1 MGRGVI
7 MGRFNRFAFS
17 VLILAGGFLIF
28 HPNLRAQDTTTQGNA
43 SSQPAAST
51 KSDTKQQNNAQ
62 QQSLHKLEKE
72 LPTPYKQWLNE
83 DVVYII
89 TGEERTAFLRLQ
101 TNEEREQFIEQFW
114 LRRDPTPDTP
124 ENEFKEE
131 HYRRIAYANEHF
143 ASGIP
148 GWKTDR
154 GRIYI
159 IWGKPDEIESH
170 PTGGTYER
178 PEEEGGGTTATYP
191 FEQWTYRHMDG
202 IGENVMLEFVDP
214 TMTGEYHL
222 TSDPGEKD
230 ALAHVP
236 DAGLSDLEQMGLS
249 SKADRFT
256 RTDGSTAPL
265 PMGAEPESDEEFNRI
280 ERFANVMAPPPVKF
294 TDLQEVVTSRIV
306 RNEIK
311 FNYRF
316 DFMRITEDTVL
327 VPITVEIP
335 NRQLSFQEKDGV
347 HTATL
352 NLFARITTLT
362 ERPVQTFEDVIRR
375 DFPDTLLE
383 QSLKGDSIYEKSVP
397 LSPGLYRLDIV
408 IKDTNSNNVGVVNA
422 RLAVPPFNDD
432 TLDASTLI
440 LADQMQPVA
449 TNQIGL
455 GQFVIGDTKV
465 RPKLNQSFAADQP
478 LGVYLQLYNFKVDP
492 KTNKNQASI
501 TVHITKNGQDV
512 RTLVQTGDELKQ
524 TGNQITLEDT
534 LGLVA
539 VPPGQYHIEIQAT
552 DQISKQ
558 TVTRAADFT
567 VTPPVAN
574 AAAQVTPGR

>member
-1 MGRGVI
+1 

-89 TGEERTAFLRLQ
+89 TGEERSAFLRLQ

-478 LGVYLQLYNFKVDP
+478 LGVYLQLHNFKVDP

>member
-1 MGRGVI
+1 

-17 VLILAGGFLIF
+17 VLILAGGLLIF
-28 HPNLRAQDTTTQGNA
+28 HPNLRAQDTTTQGNTP
-43 SSQPAAST
+43 SQPAPST
-51 KSDTKQQNNAQ
+51 KSETKQQNNAQ

-265 PMGAEPESDEEFNRI
+265 PMGAEPEADEEFNRI

-501 TVHITKNGQDV
+501 TLHITKNGQDV

-534 LGLVA
+534 LGLVS
-539 VPPGQYHIEIQAT
+539 VPPGLYHIEIQAT

-558 TVTRAADFT
+558 TITRAADFT

>member
-1 MGRGVI
+1 
-7 MGRFNRFAFS
+7 
-17 VLILAGGFLIF
+17 
-28 HPNLRAQDTTTQGNA
+28 
-43 SSQPAAST
+43 
-51 KSDTKQQNNAQ
+51 
-62 QQSLHKLEKE
+62 
-72 LPTPYKQWLNE
+72 
-83 DVVYII
+83 
-89 TGEERTAFLRLQ
+89 
-101 TNEEREQFIEQFW
+101 
-114 LRRDPTPDTP
+114 
-124 ENEFKEE
+124 
-131 HYRRIAYANEHF
+131 
-143 ASGIP
+143 
-148 GWKTDR
+148 
-154 GRIYI
+154 
-159 IWGKPDEIESH
+159 
-170 PTGGTYER
+170 
-178 PEEEGGGTTATYP
+178 
-191 FEQWTYRHMDG
+191 
-202 IGENVMLEFVDP
+202 
-214 TMTGEYHL
+214 
-222 TSDPGEKD
+222 
-230 ALAHVP
+230 
-236 DAGLSDLEQMGLS
+236 
-249 SKADRFT
+249 
-256 RTDGSTAPL
+256 
-265 PMGAEPESDEEFNRI
+265 
-280 ERFANVMAPPPVKF
+280 MAPPPVKF

>member
-1 MGRGVI
+1 MGQFR
-7 MGRFNRFAFS
+7 RFAFPI
-17 VLILAGGFLIF
+17 LILAGGLFILL
-28 HPNLRAQDTTTQGNA
+28 PTSRAQNSDSQGNT
-43 SSQPAAST
+43 SSQR
-51 KSDTKQQNNAQ
+51 SDKKDNKQQPTELQ
-62 QQSLHKLEKE
+62 QQQQESLHKLEKE

-89 TGEERTAFLRLQ
+89 TADERTAFLRLQ

-159 IWGKPDEIESH
+159 IWGAADDIESH
-170 PTGGTYER
+170 PSGGPYTR
-178 PEEEGGGTTATYP
+178 PDTEGGGDTSTFP

-202 IGENVMLEFVDP
+202 IGDNVTLEFVDT
-214 TMTGEYHL
+214 TMSGEYRL

-230 ALAHVP
+230 ALAHTP
-236 DAGLSDLEQMGLS
+236 GAGLSDLEQMGMS
-249 SKADRFT
+249 TQAARFQ
-256 RTDGSTAPL
+256 RTDGSTAPIAA
-265 PMGAEPESDEEFNRI
+265 GGQTEDTDEFNRI
-280 ERFANVMAPPPVKF
+280 ERFAEVMAPPPVKF
-294 TDLQEVVTSRIV
+294 TDLEEVVTSRIV

-316 DFMRITEDTVL
+316 DFMRITNDTVL

-362 ERPVQTFEDVIRR
+362 DRPVQTFEEVIRR
-375 DFPDTLLE
+375 DFVDSLLE
-383 QSLKGDSIYEKSVP
+383 QSLNGDSIYSKAVP
-397 LSPGLYRLDIV
+397 LTPGLYRLDIV
-408 IKDTNSNNVGVVNA
+408 IKDVNSNNVGVINA
-422 RLAVPPFNDD
+422 RLAVPAYDD
-432 TLDASTLI
+432 ETLGASTLI

-449 TNQIGL
+449 SNQIGT

-465 RPKLNQSFAADQP
+465 RPKLNQSFASDQP
-478 LGVYLQLYNFKVDP
+478 LGVYLQLYNFKVDD
-492 KTNKNQASI
+492 KTHKNDASI
-501 TVHITKNGQDV
+501 SLTLTKNGQAVSNVVKTGADLHQNGNEI
-512 RTLVQTGDELKQ
+512 TVQDIVGLNALSP
-524 TGNQITLEDT
+524 GVYHLEI
-534 LGLVA
+534 
-539 VPPGQYHIEIQAT
+539 HAT
-552 DQISKQ
+552 DGISKQ
-558 TVTRAADFT
+558 TITRAADFT
-567 VTPPVAN
+567 VTPPAAT
-574 AAAQVTPGR
+574 AAAQLTPGR

>member
-1 MGRGVI
+1 

-28 HPNLRAQDTTTQGNA
+28 HPNLHAQDTTTQGNN
-43 SSQPAAST
+43 SSQPAPST
-51 KSDTKQQNNAQ
+51 KTDTKQQNNAQ

-89 TGEERTAFLRLQ
+89 TGEERAAFLRLQ

-202 IGENVMLEFVDP
+202 IGDNVMLEFVDP

-222 TSDPGEKD
+222 SSDPGEKD

-501 TVHITKNGQDV
+501 TLHITKNGQDV

-534 LGLVA
+534 LGLVS

>member
-1 MGRGVI
+1 
-7 MGRFNRFAFS
+7 MGRFNCFAFS
-17 VLILAGGFLIF
+17 TLILAGGLLIL
-28 HPNLRAQDTTTQGNA
+28 HPNLRAQDTSNQDNG
-43 SSQPAAST
+43 SSQPTDSS
-51 KSDTKQQNNAQ
+51 KSDSKNNKQQTNAQ
-62 QQSLHKLEKE
+62 QQSLRKLEKE

-89 TGEERTAFLRLQ
+89 TPEERSAFLRLQ

-178 PEEEGGGTTATYP
+178 PEEEGGGETSTYP

-202 IGENVMLEFVDP
+202 IGDNVMLEFVDT

-222 TSDPGEKD
+222 SSDPGEKD

-280 ERFANVMAPPPVKF
+280 ERFAAVMAPPPVKF
-294 TDLQEVVTSRIV
+294 PDLQEVVTSRIV

-311 FNYRF
+311 FDYRF
-316 DFMRITEDTVL
+316 DFMRITDDTVL

-335 NRQLSFQEKDGV
+335 NRQLSFLEKDGV

-375 DFPDTLLE
+375 DFPDSLLQ
-383 QSLKGDSIYEKSVP
+383 QSLSGDSIYEKSVP

-449 TNQIGL
+449 SNQIGV

-465 RPKLNQSFAADQP
+465 RPKLNQSFTEDQP
-478 LGVYLQLYNFKVDP
+478 IGVYLQLYNFKVDT
-492 KTNKNQASI
+492 KTNKNDATI
-501 TVHITKNGQDV
+501 TTTITKNGQPV
-512 RTLVQTGDELKQ
+512 KTLVQTGDQLKQ
-524 TGNQITLEDT
+524 NGNEITIEDT
-534 LGLVA
+534 LGLTT
-539 VPPGQYHIEIQAT
+539 VPPGVYHIEIQAT
-552 DQISKQ
+552 DGISKQ

-567 VTPPVAN
+567 VTPPSAR
-574 AAAQVTPGR
+574 AAAQMTPGR